1 MGKWAFKDNKM
12 NIVRNFV
19 DSSSL
24 HGAGVRL
31 DEDDPPGAE
40 PRHQLARPARHQ
52 AAAGHRPGLA
62 HQLVPDSA
70 YSGINTLRSF
80 L

>member
-1 MGKWAFKDNKM
+1 M

-62 HQLVPDSA
+62 HQLVPDSEYEETPEIA
-70 YSGINTLRSF
+70 KL
-80 L
+80 